1 MLIRKSNCGW
11 YLADVTGNRHSPFY
25 PSEQQAVKVL
35 EQWQEASVTV
45 AVEKNKKSLEFV
57 AQV

>member
-11 YLADVTGNRHSPFY
+11 YLADVAGNRHSPFY
-25 PSEQQAVKVL
+25 PSQEQAVKVL
-35 EQWQEASVTV
+35 EKWQEASVI
-45 AVEKNKKSLEFV
+45 AALEKKKKLSESS